1 MVSYCQIQFLR
12 SVGYAALG
20 ANLKTAYI
28 HKTKAGLEWSG
39 RMVPIAHDS
48 RMTRPGTHVGELW
61 QVTGKL
67 GLNGCRDQLRRCCSQ
82 QIRQRVRHLISTR
95 KINNVSRFYGGVS
108 LSVGLLFRNK
118 NSTRY
123 AANLQ
128 TAKTPD
134 AVIAHFDV
142 MMSKATRRSWMFPFT
157 AFLD

>member
-1 MVSYCQIQFLR
+1 MGRHQGRQECHRCPV
-12 SVGYAALG
+12 LG

-39 RMVPIAHDS
+39 RMVSIAHDS

-95 KINNVSRFYGGVS
+95 KINYVSRFYGGVS
-108 LSVGLLFRNK
+108 PSVGLLFRNK
-118 NSTRY
+118 NLTRY

-128 TAKTPD
+128 TAKTPG

-142 MMSKATRRSWMFPFT
+142 MMSKATRR
-157 AFLD
+157 